1 MDRCGCKGMAVG
13 DAVVSDSHANFVLN
27 RGRATGGDV
36 LSLLRACRLR
46 VFERTGVLL
55 EPEVRFWDG
64 NILGMRSLPWM
75 WGTNLTGLVLAGKLF
90 VEGAVFCVG

>member
-1 MDRCGCKGMAVG
+1 MAVG

-36 LSLLRACRLR
+36 LSLLRACRRR

-55 EPEVRFWDG
+55 EPEVRFLGWEHTWDEEPAMDVG
-64 NILGMRSLPWM
+64 NESHRPCPRGE
-75 WGTNLTGLVLAGKLF
+75 T
-90 VEGAVFCVG
+90 FC